1 MENEKMENEK
11 MENIEEIKV
20 LKFGKGPK
28 EKDLSG
34 LKSIKKDAKTVKSKK
49 KINAKLKRQ
58 LLKNYGFFVEDN

>member
-1 MENEKMENEK
+1 MENEKIEDIG
-11 MENIEEIKV
+11 NIEKIEV